1 MIEPDQHVVVFE
13 RERPRLVGLG
23 YRLLGSLTDAEDV
36 VQEAWIRWSGVDIG
50 SIERPAAWLTTVVS
64 RLGLDRLRARRR
76 AQIDYVGPWLPEPL
90 LRPVLTGD
98 RAGTADPAARAELA
112 DSLTTAFL
120 VLLERLSPDERLV
133 LVLVDVFGESL
144 ITASDMVGRSHDAT
158 RQLAVRARRKLS
170 SNHETGTRET
180 GTRETG
186 ADATVADGADLG
198 STWNGRVGPTTPSA
212 RTAPREQLAIATAF
226 VGAVMNGDLDT
237 VRSMLH
243 ADVVLTS
250 DGGAHRHAARRPV
263 VGAERVSRFLVNLA
277 KRLPVDPPGMVTLE
291 PVWVN
296 GSPGALISIAGH
308 PFMVNVIDIDEGLV
322 VRQYSIVNPD
332 KLASIGRSIELV

>member
-1 MIEPDQHVVVFE
+1 MIEPGQHVVVFE
-13 RERPRLVGLG
+13 QERPRLVGLG

-36 VQEAWIRWSGVDIG
+36 VQEAWIRWSGADIG

-90 LRPVLTGD
+90 LRPVLSGD
-98 RAGTADPAARAELA
+98 RAATADPAARAELA

-133 LVLVDVFGESL
+133 LLLVDVFGESL

-158 RQLAVRARRKLS
+158 RQLAVRARRKVS
-170 SNHETGTRET
+170 GNHETEAPGPGAAAIVGDDDGLRTT
-180 GTRETG
+180 G
-186 ADATVADGADLG
+186 
-198 STWNGRVGPTTPSA
+198 NGRAVPTPSA

-263 VGAERVSRFLVNLA
+263 VGPARVSRFLVNLA

-291 PVWVN
+291 PAWVN
-296 GSPGALISIAGH
+296 GSPGALISIAGQ

-322 VRQYSIVNPD
+322 IRQYSIINPD